1 MGRAKRKK
9 FLCVFIFVSHAPAKS
24 DCRSHHIRERDIY
37 SARWKAEKW
46 YLNSAW
52 ASERER
58 ERALNR
64 FQKVREG
71 EKKIEHV
78 GQSIKGFIETLGI
91 SARTKSVIEST
102 WPGSIYGNVE
112 TKNKFGRDSS
122 LKNTSFDNLECAE
135 LRGEVKMERERERE
149 R

>member
-1 MGRAKRKK
+1 M
-9 FLCVFIFVSHAPAKS
+9 
-24 DCRSHHIRERDIY
+24 
-37 SARWKAEKW
+37 
-46 YLNSAW
+46 
-52 ASERER
+52 
-58 ERALNR
+58 
-64 FQKVREG
+64 REG